1 MATLVNL
8 VVLIRRWYARASSP
22 RLRTI
27 LPMASQGSRL
37 AVVAAFVGNGA
48 IAVAKFVVAGLTGS
62 AAMLSEGFHSV
73 ADTGNQGLLLF
84 GMRSS
89 KRDPDA
95 RHPFGRGKEIYF
107 WGFMV
112 AVMLFAGG
120 AVLAFNHG
128 IEALRD
134 PHELGNLTPNFIVL
148 AVAMVIEGFVFAV
161 ALKEFNR
168 TRGSRSLWRA
178 VRDTKDTSTLV
189 VLLEDSAAMLGLVVA
204 ALGLFLSQVT
214 GDARWDGVASL
225 VIGAILTAVAIIL
238 AQETRLLLIGEGA
251 TRSDRAA
258 MRSRMLSLPQV
269 ESVGRLL
276 TMHLGPEQILVNAD
290 VDLVGGLTDD
300 DVEAAIDD
308 VEAAIREILP
318 QASDIFVELESR
330 G

>member
-1 MATLVNL
+1 MAT
-8 VVLIRRWYARASSP
+8 R
-22 RLRTI
+22 
-27 LPMASQGSRL
+27 GSKL

-48 IAVAKFVVAGLTGS
+48 VAVAKFVVAGITGS

-89 KRDPDA
+89 QKAPDA

-112 AVMLFAGG
+112 AVMLFVGG
-120 AVLAFNHG
+120 AVLSFSHG

-134 PHELGNLTPNFIVL
+134 PHELGDLTPNFIVL
-148 AVAMVIEGFVFAV
+148 GVAAAIEGAVFWV
-161 ALKEFNR
+161 ALREFNR
-168 TRGSRSLWRA
+168 TRGSRSVWRSIQ
-178 VRDTKDTSTLV
+178 DTKDTSTLV
-189 VLLEDSAAMLGLVVA
+189 VLLEDSAAL
-204 ALGLFLSQVT
+204 LGLFVAAAGLVLASVT
-214 GDARWDGVASL
+214 GDPRWDGVASL
-225 VIGAILTAVAIIL
+225 LIGAILASVAIIL
-238 AQETRLLLIGEGA
+238 AQETRLLLIGEAA

-276 TMHLGPEQILVNAD
+276 TMHMGPEQILVNAD
-290 VDLVGGLTDD
+290 IDLIDGLTDTE
-300 DVEAAIDD
+300 VEAAIDD
-308 VEAAIREILP
+308 VESAIRDILP
-318 QASDIFVELESR
+318 QARDIFVELESR